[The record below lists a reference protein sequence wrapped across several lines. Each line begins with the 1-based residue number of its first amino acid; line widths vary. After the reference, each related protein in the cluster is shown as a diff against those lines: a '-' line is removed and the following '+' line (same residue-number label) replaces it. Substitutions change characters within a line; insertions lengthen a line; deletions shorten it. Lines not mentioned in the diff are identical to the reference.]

1 MILSREEFIL
11 LHQKSLGKRMS
22 VRCFYCNELVEGRD
36 AKVVSTKPSDV
47 WEKWLVCRECYM
59 PIEEEMSKNYYE

>member
-1 MILSREEFIL
+1 
-11 LHQKSLGKRMS
+11 MS

-47 WEKWLVCRECYM
+47 WEKWLVCQECYR
-59 PIEEEMSKNYYE
+59 PIQEEMDNIYND